1 MPVRQ
6 VTRGDYGRCPVNLRR
21 KEKAA
26 SEALLRSRMHDRLQ
40 DPVLF
45 SHWDRNIPRGDTHL
59 QENSGVCALHFDE
72 RYIERYDIANENVAV
87 RIEQLQVRIYL
98 RRRSKIGA
106 AKTPRSD
113 SIQAFRGASWRQIS
127 LSVPRAGRRSTHPTL

>member
-1 MPVRQ
+1 MSFHHAVHVDDQHRRHVCRIRIEGAGPRSARPACNARRY

-26 SEALLRSRMHDRLQ
+26 SEAPLRSRMHDRLQ

-45 SHWDRNIPRGDTHL
+45 SHWDRNIPKGDTHL

-72 RYIERYDIANENVAV
+72 
-87 RIEQLQVRIYL
+87 
-98 RRRSKIGA
+98 
-106 AKTPRSD
+106 
-113 SIQAFRGASWRQIS
+113 
-127 LSVPRAGRRSTHPTL
+127 